1 MAVCVLRIISNIT
14 TIFLNDEFSYKSSVS
29 KYLSK
34 MIHWWRAKAAIRPD
48 EIGGPFR
55 GSSFHIVCTMYSAK
69 LQNIVASTQIKIPLF
84 VPHGD
89 IIL

>member
-1 MAVCVLRIISNIT
+1 VAVCVLRIISNIT

-55 GSSFHIVCTMYSAK
+55 GSSFHIVPDVFGKTKEHSSINSNKNTIIC
-69 LQNIVASTQIKIPLF
+69 
-84 VPHGD
+84 GE